1 MLALVVTLIL
11 VSLVCFGTAAGQPGH
26 RHTIR
31 LLAFGGVCLG
41 AAMLLPHLV
50 RL

>member
-1 MLALVVTLIL
+1 MLILVVALIL
-11 VSLVCFGTAAGQPGH
+11 VSLVCFGAAAGQPGH
-26 RHTIR
+26 RHTIQ

-41 AAMLLPHLV
+41 GAMLLPYLV